1 MTPNVVRALREA
13 FASARPAADPEMML
27 PVESIV
33 SRILRCELDLATA
46 VDLAERALVKV
57 YGKHQIDYEKPLTAK
72 LENGVWNVHGTL
84 CCPGPN
90 GQRTCEPYKCVGGV
104 AALQL
109 RQSDGKVLSVSH
121 TK

>member
-1 MTPNVVRALREA
+1 MKAVLLPLLLLVLGVAAQESKPSGVRVPDE
-13 FASARPAADPEMML
+13 
-27 PVESIV
+27 
-33 SRILRCELDLATA
+33 ATA

-57 YGKHQIDYEKPLTAK
+57 YGKYQIDYEKPLTAK
-72 LENGVWNVHGTL
+72 LENGVWNVYGTL